1 MLKKDE
7 IFDGNMKDDK
17 FKLKNLTDALIII
30 NYEQKNGMKIPEND
44 DLREGFIN
52 PYIATY
58 NSLKIR
64 LLKTQT
70 INQEEF
76 EKSLYSYLHE
86 DEELLKEAIHLASS
100 RITNYKEENVYI
112 SNEDELSI

>member
-1 MLKKDE
+1 MLEREE
-7 IFDGNMKDDK
+7 ILNGHIQDDK
-17 FKLKNLTDALIII
+17 FKLKNLTDALVII
-30 NYEQKNGMKIPEND
+30 NYEQKHGMEIPGNS
-44 DLREGFIN
+44 DLREGFLN

-64 LLKTQT
+64 LLKDKT

-76 EKSLYSYLHE
+76 DKTLYCYLHE

-100 RITNYKEENVYI
+100 RIINYKEEDDFI
-112 SNEDELSI
+112 L